1 MKSSWSF
8 RDSSDFTKQVIVGL
22 ISVVILGLIGFV
34 SVVVLIKSNADLV
47 ETFRGDGPPHL
58 PPTLESTTDQPDSVG
73 STEETDREPQ
83 QVSASPTNEPLETG
97 PESLG
102 RGEGFRR

>member
-34 SVVVLIKSNADLV
+34 SVVVLIKSNAGP
-47 ETFRGDGPPHL
+47 RGNL
-58 PPTLESTTDQPDSVG
+58 
-73 STEETDREPQ
+73 
-83 QVSASPTNEPLETG
+83 
-97 PESLG
+97 
-102 RGEGFRR
+102 